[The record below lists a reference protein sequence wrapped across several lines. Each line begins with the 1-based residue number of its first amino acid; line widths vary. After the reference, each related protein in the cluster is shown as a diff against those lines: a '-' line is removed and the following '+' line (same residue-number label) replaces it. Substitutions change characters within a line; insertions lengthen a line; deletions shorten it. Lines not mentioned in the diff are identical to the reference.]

1 MTRVFRTRPEYW
13 DDLRE
18 AAVWLDAQTPGLSSK
33 LAADA
38 ATTLQ
43 KIAEHPSAY
52 RTLRGNLRRAFLN
65 RFNYTVVFL
74 YETDRIFVLGM
85 VHGARD
91 FERWLQMRLSS

>member
-1 MTRVFRTRPEYW
+1 M
-13 DDLRE
+13 RE
-18 AAVWLDAQTPGLSSK
+18 AAAWLDAQTPGLSSK

-43 KIAEHPSAY
+43 KIAESPAAY
-52 RTLRGNLRRAFLN
+52 RALRGNLRRAFLS

-74 YETDRIFVLGM
+74 YEADRISVLGM

-91 FERWLQMRLSS
+91 FERWLQTRLSS